1 MAILINGNGNQAIYA
16 AQDADLIASICGGV
30 TSIAQV
36 GNEFAYD
43 LLDANTIGVK
53 DGVILTKEGRRIQ
66 LDIDNIDEFA
76 IPNGQRGTTSY
87 YIIGYK
93 LVTDAESK
101 QTAQTFVQL
110 MENGTDT
117 IPEDTFRGG
126 ADEVYVSLYRVTQD
140 GLNIDTVDLLL
151 PKLSNINEINADLT
165 ANSNRF
171 YFDYQNGKYG
181 YNTDPSRGAGTFS
194 PFSSGIT
201 KIGTYSANTTIDVS
215 QFGAQSVDEFI
226 VVPKTLRLYNFPPRA
241 ISGYFAMGTGYV
253 EPVLTLSNNNNTL
266 NLTVPKARATENNDP
281 GTYADLTCDLYYIG
295 DKSEVTYEVQKTLKY
310 TLNSYS
316 VWKSFAFTGDT
327 IEFDVMDGN
336 TPYMKRVFTVSYL
349 PNSESTHITVAS
361 TNNNVPFNVYYN
373 NGTMYVSFNGTS
385 TNTVKCYQ
393 VTNYP
398 Y

>member
-76 IPNGQRGTTSY
+76 IPNGQQGTTSY

-151 PKLSNINEINADLT
+151 PKLSNINGINADLSVFSFR
-165 ANSNRF
+165 NN
-171 YFDYQNGKYG
+171 NGVAEYSM
-181 YNTDPSRGAGTFS
+181 DDGTTW
-194 PFSSGIT
+194 T
-201 KIGTYSANTTIDVS
+201 KIGGGGMPSLNFSNPLHTFNSGNLSYTATKECYLAGSMHYGGSVGAHKISINGTIYAVSVTIGSEDGDVY
-215 QFGAQSVDEFI
+215 I
-226 VVPKTLRLYNFPPRA
+226 PP
-241 ISGYFAMGTGYV
+241 
-253 EPVLTLSNNNNTL
+253 
-266 NLTVPKARATENNDP
+266 
-281 GTYADLTCDLYYIG
+281 
-295 DKSEVTYEVQKTLKY
+295 LK
-310 TLNSYS
+310 LNS
-316 VWKSFAFTGDT
+316 GD
-327 IEFDVMDGN
+327 V
-336 TPYMKRVFTVSYL
+336 V
-349 PNSESTHITVAS
+349 VAS
-361 TNNNVPFNVYYN
+361 APFVELHVYEE
-373 NGTMYVSFNGTS
+373 V
-385 TNTVKCYQ
+385 
-393 VTNYP
+393 
-398 Y
+398 

>member
-76 IPNGQRGTTSY
+76 IPNGQQGTTSY

-151 PKLSNINEINADLT
+151 PKLSNINGINADLSVFSFRNNNGVAEYSTDGGTTWNKIGGGGMPILNYAHPLHQFTSGNLSYT
-165 ANSNRF
+165 ATSEC
-171 YFDYQNGKYG
+171 YLYG
-181 YNTDPSRGAGTFS
+181 YNRNSGAGVEINGTRINDTGNNELS
-194 PFSSGIT
+194 IVGPL
-201 KIGTYSANTTIDVS
+201 KIGS
-215 QFGAQSVDEFI
+215 
-226 VVPKTLRLYNFPPRA
+226 
-241 ISGYFAMGTGYV
+241 
-253 EPVLTLSNNNNTL
+253 
-266 NLTVPKARATENNDP
+266 
-281 GTYADLTCDLYYIG
+281 
-295 DKSEVTYEVQKTLKY
+295 
-310 TLNSYS
+310 
-316 VWKSFAFTGDT
+316 GDT
-327 IEFDVMDGN
+327 VVC
-336 TPYMKRVFTVSYL
+336 TSAV
-349 PNSESTHITVAS
+349 
-361 TNNNVPFNVYYN
+361 
-373 NGTMYVSFNGTS
+373 NGLRIF
-385 TNTVKCYQ
+385 KEK
-393 VTNYP
+393 
-398 Y
+398 